1 MASNVGKLIMETIL
15 GLITTAFAF
24 VAGLAWNEAIQ
35 ALIQQFVGTGSA
47 LTSLFTYAII
57 VTVIAV
63 IVTVILARFAAKM
76 GIELNE
82 QKGKFF
88 PFYSTF
94 LNTTPAIIYET
105 SNKIKNFLHKLQ
117 NNIDDYSQ
125 YLSEN
130 DIIDIGFLLSHLE

>member
-1 MASNVGKLIMETIL
+1 MTSNVGELIIETIL

-82 QKGKFF
+82 
-88 PFYSTF
+88 
-94 LNTTPAIIYET
+94 
-105 SNKIKNFLHKLQ
+105 
-117 NNIDDYSQ
+117 
-125 YLSEN
+125 
-130 DIIDIGFLLSHLE
+130 